1 MYKAK
6 NKYHIEHVTLMLAEG
21 AESSS
26 NVHFKAK
33 LRPAGGG
40 PGPSAAGVSI
50 VQAQAD
56 LIGALCSAWL
66 CSAVH
71 GGHNQTRP
79 GQRGAAGR
87 PGDGGTKAADS
98 IAWHRREASGLGS
111 RTRLAQEQTRAD
123 VTANSAACPNALPL
137 PGASVGFVPFLRA
150 SFRLP
155 RWGGHR
161 KHPK

>member
-6 NKYHIEHVTLMLAEG
+6 NKYNFEQVTLMLAEG

-40 PGPSAAGVSI
+40 PGPGAAGVSI

-66 CSAVH
+66 CSAGTTRH
-71 GGHNQTRP
+71 GP
-79 GQRGAAGR
+79 GSEGLRDGPGTAEQRRQIASPGTDRRRAAWAHARG
-87 PGDGGTKAADS
+87 
-98 IAWHRREASGLGS
+98 WRRN
-111 RTRLAQEQTRAD
+111 R
-123 VTANSAACPNALPL
+123 
-137 PGASVGFVPFLRA
+137 
-150 SFRLP
+150 RLP
-155 RWGGHR
+155 TLRPTLLPALTRFHCLVLLWVLF
-161 KHPK
+161 PF

>member
-6 NKYHIEHVTLMLAEG
+6 NKYHFEHVTLMLAEG

-33 LRPAGGG
+33 LRPVGGG
-40 PGPSAAGVSI
+40 PGPGAAGVSI

-56 LIGALCSAWL
+56 LIGALCSARL

-111 RTRLAQEQTRAD
+111 RTRLAQEQTPAD

-137 PGASVGFVPFLRA
+137 PGTTIGASVGFVPF
-150 SFRLP
+150 
-155 RWGGHR
+155 
-161 KHPK
+161 